1 MFICAYV
8 YNYIW
13 YVCAYIYDIDIY
25 LQIYTMLYVIYVYI
39 YIYHPQDVRSDNS
52 TGLQIPTNLT
62 FSTQN
67 IRSSLVE
74 SSFGYR
80 PNKINSFFVKTE
92 LSESIYR
99 KTTRPVFAWIN
110 SDQFFVCEVEGIKSV
125 QVKSWMWRPSLGGT
139 GAVWRIQLFVAR
151 LRLKEPNI

>member
-1 MFICAYV
+1 MYIIIYDMYV
-8 YNYIW
+8 HIFMILI
-13 YVCAYIYDIDIY
+13 YIYKYIQCY
-25 LQIYTMLYVIYVYI
+25 MLYMYT
-39 YIYHPQDVRSDNS
+39 YHPQDVRSDNS
-52 TGLQIPTNLT
+52 IGLQIPTNLT
-62 FSTQN
+62 FSTQKN
-67 IRSSLVE
+67 QVQPCRVFVWIS
-74 SSFGYR
+74 
-80 PNKINSFFVKTE
+80 PKQTNSFFVKTE

-99 KTTRPVFAWIN
+99 KTTRPVFVWIN

>member
-25 LQIYTMLYVIYVYI
+25 LQIYTMLYVIYMYI

-62 FSTQN
+62 FSTQKN
-67 IRSSLVE
+67 QVQPCRVFIWISPKQNKQFLCKDGA
-74 SSFGYR
+74 FG
-80 PNKINSFFVKTE
+80 
-92 LSESIYR
+92 IYIQ
-99 KTTRPVFAWIN
+99 KNNTTCFCLNQFRPVFHVWSRGHQIR
-110 SDQFFVCEVEGIKSV
+110 SGQIMDVTSISWRYRSGLKDPVVCGEA
-125 QVKSWMWRPSLGGT
+125 T
-139 GAVWRIQLFVAR
+139 T
-151 LRLKEPNI
+151 